1 MIFPKKNLSMRAL
14 EITFKVNKR
23 SGMFL
28 NIPEWS
34 ENAPGTLERA
44 NERFEMFWNVH

>member
-1 MIFPKKNLSMRAL
+1 MIFPKKNLSIRAL
-14 EITFKVNKR
+14 EIPFKVNKR

-28 NIPEWS
+28 NIPE
-34 ENAPGTLERA
+34 NAPGTLQRV